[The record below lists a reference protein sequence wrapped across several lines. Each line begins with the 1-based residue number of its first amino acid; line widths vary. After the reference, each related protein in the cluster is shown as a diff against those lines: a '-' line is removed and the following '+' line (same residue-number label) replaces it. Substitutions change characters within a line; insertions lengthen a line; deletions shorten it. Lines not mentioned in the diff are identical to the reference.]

1 MVFTAINFLLVG
13 SVLLFVSI
21 IVSKAGSKFGVPTL
35 LLSLIVGMLF
45 GSDGLG
51 IQFSDVKNAQ
61 FLGML
66 SLSIILFSGG
76 MDTKLSEVKPVV
88 KQGIALSTIGVI
100 LMTFIT
106 GLFIYLL
113 TKNGKF
119 AFTGS
124 MSLCLLLA
132 ATMSSTDSA
141 SVFSILRT
149 QNIGLRKHL
158 RPMLELESGS
168 NDPMAY
174 MLTIALIQI
183 CQSSDVSI
191 LGIAIRLVI
200 QFVVGT
206 ALGYIL
212 GRVAVWII
220 NKVNL
225 QNASLYPIILLSIGL
240 FTFSITE
247 LARGNGYLAAY
258 IAGIVIGN
266 RPIVKKR
273 ECAKFLDGLTWL
285 CQIMMFVTLG
295 LLVNPH
301 ELIDV
306 AFIASLIAIFMIF
319 VARPISVL
327 VTLLPF
333 KKPDYKAR
341 GFASWVGLRG
351 AAPIIFATYPV
362 VADITEAN
370 LIFNIVFFITIL
382 SLLIQGT
389 TIPAMAKLFDMTR
402 KVPKEGNDFG
412 IELPEEID
420 SRLWDIKVSE
430 EMLIHGNQLKDM
442 NLPKGILVIMIKR
455 DNDYIVPN
463 GTLEILSGDT
473 LLLIAQSDAK
483 EDHILQQ

>member
-1 MVFTAINFLLVG
+1 
-13 SVLLFVSI
+13 
-21 IVSKAGSKFGVPTL
+21 
-35 LLSLIVGMLF
+35 
-45 GSDGLG
+45 
-51 IQFSDVKNAQ
+51 
-61 FLGML
+61 
-66 SLSIILFSGG
+66 
-76 MDTKLSEVKPVV
+76 
-88 KQGIALSTIGVI
+88 
-100 LMTFIT
+100 
-106 GLFIYLL
+106 
-113 TKNGKF
+113 
-119 AFTGS
+119 
-124 MSLCLLLA
+124 
-132 ATMSSTDSA
+132 
-141 SVFSILRT
+141 
-149 QNIGLRKHL
+149 
-158 RPMLELESGS
+158 MLELESGS